1 MDAVII
7 GPLALPATAF
17 ITLIAFFA
25 ALLSYQWWQK
35 RHDGDR
41 SEKALW
47 LTVLGGLLG
56 ARLAFVWRYQAQY
69 AGLADML
76 DVRDGGWWWPGAL
89 VAVPIAA
96 VYWWQQPQNRRGLQ
110 VAMGAGLTGAA
121 LTVAVLLALRPPAAP
136 LPDTT
141 LFTLQGEPVALQQIT
156 TGQLTLINLWATWCP
171 PCRREMPVLQAAQ
184 SRYPTLRIVL
194 ANQGEKP
201 APVRRYL
208 TEQALQFDF
217 LLLDPHTSLSQHAS
231 NSGLPLTLLVDAE
244 GNELARHFGPL
255 SAASLHH
262 FVQPHLPGVSP

>member
-7 GPLALPATAF
+7 GPLALPAAAF
-17 ITLIAFFA
+17 ITLIAFFSA
-25 ALLSYQWWQK
+25 QLGYQWWQK
-35 RHDGDR
+35 RQDGER
-41 SEKALW
+41 SEQALW
-47 LTVLGGLLG
+47 LTLLSGLLG

-69 AGLADML
+69 AGLTDML

-89 VAVPIAA
+89 VAVPVAA
-96 VYWWQQPQNRRGLQ
+96 VYGWKQPQNRRGLQ
-110 VAMGAGLTGAA
+110 LAIGVGLTSAA
-121 LTVAVLLALRPPAAP
+121 LTVAALQVLRPATAP

-141 LFTLQGEPVALQQIT
+141 LFTLQGEPVPLDQIT
-156 TGQLTLINLWATWCP
+156 AGQLSLINLWATWCP

-184 SRYPTLRIVL
+184 SRYPALRILL

-217 LLLDPHTSLSQHAS
+217 LMLDPRTSLSQHAG

-244 GNELARHFGPL
+244 GNELARHFGAL

-262 FVQPHLPGVSP
+262 LVQPHLPGVSP